1 MPGLSSLFGKSGAV
15 LGKVFRGNS
24 RSVVRDSMQKI
35 GVKWAARA
43 PIMTA
48 ATAYDATAFLSNR
61 FFRAGART
69 VSYAGRHPMAATTIG
84 MGVMTT
90 TGIVR
95 GIMGASRAMVPTP
108 LPQRPQPPGGGPGYN
123 IISSRGGMQP
133 NNLGAS
139 GDLTLA
145 LGKLKH
151 R

>member
-15 LGKVFRGNS
+15 LGKIFSGKS

-35 GVKWAARA
+35 GVKWAGRA
-43 PIMTA
+43 PLMTA
-48 ATAYDATAFLSNR
+48 ASAYDATAFLSNR
-61 FFRAGART
+61 FMRAGAKT
-69 VSYAGRHPMAATTIG
+69 ISYAGRHPMAATTIG

-108 LPQRPQPPGGGPGYN
+108 LPQRRQATGSGPGYVGW
-123 IISSRGGMQP
+123 SASRGIP
-133 NNLGAS
+133 DTGAS
-139 GDLTLA
+139 GDLALA
-145 LGKLKH
+145 LHKVRH

>member
-24 RSVVRDSMQKI
+24 RSVVRNAMQKI
-35 GVKWAARA
+35 GVKWAGRV

-48 ATAYDATAFLSNR
+48 ASAYDATAFLTNR

-69 VSYAGRHPMAATTIG
+69 VSHYAGRSPMAATTIG
-84 MGVMTT
+84 MGVVTA

-95 GIMGASRAMVPTP
+95 GIMGASRAMMPTP
-108 LPQRPQPPGGGPGYN
+108 LPQRPAPPTTGSGYN
-123 IISSRGGMQP
+123 IWAKGGGMS
-133 NNLGAS
+133 NLGAT

-145 LGKLKH
+145 AHKLRH